1 MFHVLPA
8 TDLMHSPSFT
18 PEKLLAG
25 TKKKYISMAG
35 IDKDKCN
42 TCGSLI
48 KPLAHRTAKKQEDV
62 PSVT

>member
-1 MFHVLPA
+1 
-8 TDLMHSPSFT
+8 MHSPSFT